1 METSKKKEMELMEKF
16 EMQIKKEIEIVNLFN
31 SLSQATF

>member
-1 METSKKKEMELMEKF
+1 METSKKEEMELMEKF
-16 EMQIKKEIEIVNLFN
+16 ETQIKKEIEIVNLFN